1 MGLKS
6 RKIILSAHFPIY
18 NLNQYVKE
26 KNVEILN
33 LKGT

>member
-26 KNVEILN
+26 KMWKFYI
-33 LKGT
+33 